1 MKRRAELVDE
11 LAPYRMTELD
21 GHPWAEWAAQ
31 TDATADRMPGAVTRW
46 NAKKDLSWVAVRPEL
61 VCEVAY
67 DQMEGRRFRHTA
79 RFRRWRPDRT
89 PESCGYDQLEVPVA
103 YDLDDILGT

>member
-1 MKRRAELVDE
+1 
-11 LAPYRMTELD
+11 
-21 GHPWAEWAAQ
+21 
-31 TDATADRMPGAVTRW
+31 MPGAVTRW

-103 YDLDDILGT
+103 YDLDDILG